1 KPPLPV
7 YRYRLARI
15 YILYPISNLP
25 KYAQPAF
32 DGYKELN
39 RIQSQMVKATLE
51 TDENILL
58 CAPTGAGKTNVALL
72 CILHEIGKHIMPDN
86 TINTN
91 EFKIIY
97 IAPMKTLVEE
107 IV

>member
-1 KPPLPV
+1 
-7 YRYRLARI
+7 
-15 YILYPISNLP
+15 ILYPISNLP

-58 CAPTGAGKTNVALL
+58 CAPT
-72 CILHEIGKHIMPDN
+72 
-86 TINTN
+86 
-91 EFKIIY
+91 
-97 IAPMKTLVEE
+97 
-107 IV
+107 